1 VKLEKVT
8 KEAQQFERLLN
19 DKKDYSSKLEHQGE
33 ILKKKLETV
42 SQQMSQETQRCMEAN
57 DRLEYLKRDYE
68 TRLGDQGLRANQLLE
83 QLD

>member
-1 VKLEKVT
+1 M
-8 KEAQQFERLLN
+8 
-19 DKKDYSSKLEHQGE
+19 
-33 ILKKKLETV
+33 ETV